1 MKNNFH
7 INASY
12 NGGDFM
18 TNNIMSLVEMYD
30 HYSDDELKITYKRIK
45 NEIAQAY
52 RDLST
57 TVIFDNEINYEKWGE
72 INNLISVLSERTT
85 AIEMIMNRR
94 DS

>member
-1 MKNNFH
+1 
-7 INASY
+7 
-12 NGGDFM
+12 M